1 MIIRG
6 IFLLPFFFFF
16 FRKMIG
22 YSHRFEMVNGWSC
35 SFSISIHKLHEQLC
49 TKRQLEFGFAKWILK
64 GLSTRVWSVHG
75 CQQFR
80 GLGRGKEYSD
90 GFSMPTPCHFQR
102 KHRDLDDIKGLR
114 LFSDTIVIVFNDQQD
129 WWLPFGFMKYKRAF
143 HKFHLWSRT
152 ASCSHAR
159 TSCSKIWL
167 RRLNFDFCC
176 FKIKKEN

>member
-1 MIIRG
+1 
-6 IFLLPFFFFF
+6 
-16 FRKMIG
+16 MIG

-102 KHRDLDDIKGLR
+102 KHRDSDDIRGLR

-129 WWLPFGFMKYKRAF
+129 WWLPFGFMKYKRFINFIYKVELLRVYTPELHVWKSDWEDWISIFA
-143 HKFHLWSRT
+143 
-152 ASCSHAR
+152 ASKLKR
-159 TSCSKIWL
+159 
-167 RRLNFDFCC
+167 
-176 FKIKKEN
+176 KIKKEKKSISIVLDRNDKHY